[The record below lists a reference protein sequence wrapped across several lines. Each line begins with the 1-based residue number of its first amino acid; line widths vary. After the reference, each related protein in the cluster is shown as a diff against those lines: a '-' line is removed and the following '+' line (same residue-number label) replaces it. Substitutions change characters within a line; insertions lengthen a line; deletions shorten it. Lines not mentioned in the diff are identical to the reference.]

1 MLKNFS
7 KTFIP
12 LNSITLKNNLQL
24 VIKTL
29 KYKTKKNTIFI
40 SNQVKSNDSNII
52 FFKALSSNK
61 FLVLKKW
68 PSGFI
73 TNFYQMCNSYKNAL
87 WYKFLL
93 EIDLLELK
101 FIFLDNVPEKNTNFY
116 KELFLLKKT
125 LNLKIISL
133 IDIKQKNF
141 DKNLIVDLPLYYD
154 SSDNIN
160 TDSLIYFTLLK
171 HLIK

>member
-1 MLKNFS
+1 
-7 KTFIP
+7 
-12 LNSITLKNNLQL
+12 
-24 VIKTL
+24 
-29 KYKTKKNTIFI
+29 
-40 SNQVKSNDSNII
+40 
-52 FFKALSSNK
+52 
-61 FLVLKKW
+61 
-68 PSGFI
+68 
-73 TNFYQMCNSYKNAL
+73 MCNSYKNSL

-93 EIDLLELK
+93 EIDLIELK

-171 HLIK
+171 HIIK